1 MVSIGD
7 HELDFHEFHLAVSQ
21 LVTMQ
26 LYWAVLIVMS
36 KWEMDDHFP
45 QVYDEQMSNKLGLDH
60 QAVFLLHLFFST
72 FHLSRFSPVAKP
84 IQIVE
89 KIPDGNRRRIA
100 ISCPSTPWLLVLL
113 DFHECFTR
121 YGMSWNQRIGSCKG
135 TNSLTEM
142 WHEDWWWCIGGCEKP
157 FKIGYIIYCPIIF
170 MKGSLLT
177 FTIQCNS
184 VEAGPKW
191 CMKLLHIVCHIAIS
205 QSSNSKCT
213 VCFLYVLLTQ

>member
-7 HELDFHEFHLAVSQ
+7 HELDFHESRLAVFQ

-36 KWEMDDHFP
+36 KWEMDDHEIP
-45 QVYDEQMSNKLGLDH
+45 KYMTSTWAISWGLSTN
-60 QAVFLLHLFFST
+60 QYFCCMFFST

-84 IQIVE
+84 IQIIE
-89 KIPDGNRRRIA
+89 KNPDGNRRRIA

-142 WHEDWWWCIGGCEKP
+142 WHEDWWWCIEGCEN
-157 FKIGYIIYCPIIF
+157 
-170 MKGSLLT
+170 LLRLGT
-177 FTIQCNS
+177 
-184 VEAGPKW
+184 
-191 CMKLLHIVCHIAIS
+191 
-205 QSSNSKCT
+205 
-213 VCFLYVLLTQ
+213 